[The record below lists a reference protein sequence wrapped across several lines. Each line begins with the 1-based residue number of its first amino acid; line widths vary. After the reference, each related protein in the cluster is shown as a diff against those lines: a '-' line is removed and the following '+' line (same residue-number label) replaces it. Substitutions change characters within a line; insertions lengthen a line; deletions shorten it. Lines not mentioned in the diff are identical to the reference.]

1 MTLVHTE
8 SNSTDQE
15 NFQQKFQA
23 EKDEKLKIQQKLINS
38 ENLAQISQENIEAQK
53 HRIEKLLGKF
63 PFVNN
68 FC

>member
-1 MTLVHTE
+1 MTLVHTV

-38 ENLAQISQENIEAQK
+38 ENLAQISQENFEAQK
-53 HRIEKLLGKF
+53 HRIEKLLG
-63 PFVNN
+63 N
-68 FC
+68 FCE